1 LAALTIS
8 DVERQDLA
16 ASFALIARQL
26 ADAERPLL
34 DAHGLSMWAYIVLSQ
49 LARASVGT
57 QLELAQAI
65 GYDKTRLI
73 ARLDELEADGL
84 VTREPDPSD
93 RRARR
98 VHLTAAGRA
107 RHGAA
112 RSDIRAMEDELLAT
126 LSAAERKLL
135 LTVLPRL
142 VAER

>member
-1 LAALTIS
+1 MAALTIP

-34 DAHGLSMWAYIVLSQ
+34 AAHGLSMWAYIVLSH

-98 VHLTAAGRA
+98 VHLTDAGRA
-107 RHGAA
+107 RHAA
-112 RSDIRAMEDELLAT
+112 AQSDIRAMEDELLAT

-142 VAER
+142 IAGH